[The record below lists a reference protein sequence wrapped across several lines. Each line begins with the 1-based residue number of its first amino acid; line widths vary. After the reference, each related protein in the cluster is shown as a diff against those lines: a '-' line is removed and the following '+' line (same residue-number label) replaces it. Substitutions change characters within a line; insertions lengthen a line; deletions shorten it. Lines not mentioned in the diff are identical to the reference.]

1 MSQQDWPTSVGLPQ
15 KQGMY
20 DPKNEHDN
28 CGIGFIANIKNRRS
42 HEIVRQGIQIL
53 INLDHRGAVGADP
66 LAGDGAGILM
76 QLPDRLFRA
85 EVETLGI
92 TLPEEGDYGVGM
104 VFLPSNKTGLNACT
118 SSIEAAIKN
127 EGQILLG
134 WRDVP
139 VDNSYLGDS
148 VKPIEPVIRQ
158 VFIGRGDT
166 CADTDTF
173 ERKLYVIRKLAHHL
187 VWDDDIEDIGHFY
200 ITSMSARTIVYKGM
214 MLAPNLDKYYKD
226 LNDDRFESALALVHQ
241 RMPVPG
247 LRDHDH
253 HRMGQRVAAGNQ

>member
-92 TLPEEGDYGVGM
+92 RCP
-104 VFLPSNKTGLNACT
+104 KKAITG
-118 SSIEAAIKN
+118 
-127 EGQILLG
+127 
-134 WRDVP
+134 
-139 VDNSYLGDS
+139 
-148 VKPIEPVIRQ
+148 
-158 VFIGRGDT
+158 
-166 CADTDTF
+166 
-173 ERKLYVIRKLAHHL
+173 
-187 VWDDDIEDIGHFY
+187 
-200 ITSMSARTIVYKGM
+200 SAPT
-214 MLAPNLDKYYKD
+214 AP
-226 LNDDRFESALALVHQ
+226 R
-241 RMPVPG
+241 
-247 LRDHDH
+247 
-253 HRMGQRVAAGNQ
+253 